1 MHCAACE
8 LRDGAHV
15 VRRRRKT
22 GRFRLSDLQSFAKH
36 WNSQGK
42 DTQPYEL
49 QSTIHSVCIAQ
60 FWRAI
65 ESDEGLNQATSW
77 CAPGCCILLAIMRF
91 QLSRQRSNFVSN
103 QSGKRL
109 LASAAQLLKLIGRIR
124 YNITGPKQDC
134 QKLPCT
140 FARNGMHSV
149 QRLRLSEQKFFQI
162 ISLYKGMAAGW
173 HAG

>member
-1 MHCAACE
+1 M
-8 LRDGAHV
+8 
-15 VRRRRKT
+15 RRRRKT

-77 CAPGCCILLAIMRF
+77 CAPGCRILLAIMRF
-91 QLSRQRSNFVSN
+91 QLSRQRINICEQSKWQAFVS
-103 QSGKRL
+103 
-109 LASAAQLLKLIGRIR
+109 IR
-124 YNITGPKQDC
+124 CTAC
-134 QKLPCT
+134 QTDWAHPIQYHMSK
-140 FARNGMHSV
+140 AG
-149 QRLRLSEQKFFQI
+149 LSETAVHVRTQWNAL
-162 ISLYKGMAAGW
+162 SAELAVV
-173 HAG
+173 